1 MYVCLYVCICVRHT
15 GLLRSGSKSGCG
27 WRKINNILGY
37 RPISPSMSSPPS
49 KRKKRFTPRDV
60 GLGFRGVKVLWWDRW
75 GASFGKNRISAR
87 WVLRL
92 KIAFENFDVRA
103 HAWNSMHTRLL
114 RSGSKSGCGW
124 RKINNILGYRP
135 ISPSMSSPPSKR
147 KKRFTPRDVG
157 LGFRGVKVLWWD
169 RWGASFGKNRI
180 SARWVLRLKI
190 AFENFK
196 TLPRLGSWIL
206 GFEV

>member
-1 MYVCLYVCICVRHT
+1 MGGWVGGWSPPPLSRDPAGPTQWFAHQKNRLGPRT
-15 GLLRSGSKSGCG
+15 SANDSDFAHGPPFLRYFQNKNPKSKNKEKKEGKIKKPPPLEISDEPVPPETVFAIR

-37 RPISPSMSSPPS
+37 RPRGPSMSSPPS
-49 KRKKRFTPRDV
+49 KRKKRLTPRDV

-92 KIAFENFDVRA
+92 KNVFE
-103 HAWNSMHTRLL
+103 T
-114 RSGSKSGCGW
+114 
-124 RKINNILGYRP
+124 
-135 ISPSMSSPPSKR
+135 
-147 KKRFTPRDVG
+147 
-157 LGFRGVKVLWWD
+157 
-169 RWGASFGKNRI
+169 
-180 SARWVLRLKI
+180 
-190 AFENFK
+190 FK